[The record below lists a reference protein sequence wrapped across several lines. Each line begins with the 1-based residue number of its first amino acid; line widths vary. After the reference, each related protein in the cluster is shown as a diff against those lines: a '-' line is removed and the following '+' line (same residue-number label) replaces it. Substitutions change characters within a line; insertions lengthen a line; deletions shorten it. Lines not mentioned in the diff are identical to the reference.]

1 MAEEPDR
8 IRDDIEVTRAQLAA
22 DVDRLADKTSPS
34 RVAQRGWSTAKA
46 KVRDVSDRVM
56 GTAHDGGST
65 VKDKT
70 GSAVDT
76 VKDKAGSA
84 ADTVKDKA
92 GSAADTVKD
101 KAGSAADTVRDK
113 AGDVADTVRATPAKV
128 SRQTQGNPIAAG
140 LIAFGAG
147 LLAASLLPTTEL
159 EKRAGRE
166 VRDHAE
172 DLIEPVREPLTQ
184 AAQGLKDDLGGTARD
199 AVASVRDTAK
209 DAVQTT
215 KESAKSSAQDA
226 TAQVKENAKSVSSSS

>member
-70 GSAVDT
+70 GSAV
-76 VKDKAGSA
+76 
-84 ADTVKDKA
+84 DTVKDKA